1 MHLPSTTTSFKANNT
16 AIFNQTGP
24 VPDSSGCKT
33 LDYAPRQRPA
43 IPFNQNTAIC
53 RAGQM
58 RKPALDFRIF
68 KPDFMLETNFL
79 QCIDPVN
86 AKRLTIFIQRDLE
99 IEA

>member
-1 MHLPSTTTSFKANNT
+1 M
-16 AIFNQTGP
+16 
-24 VPDSSGCKT
+24 PDSSGCKT

-58 RKPALDFRIF
+58 WKPALDFRIF